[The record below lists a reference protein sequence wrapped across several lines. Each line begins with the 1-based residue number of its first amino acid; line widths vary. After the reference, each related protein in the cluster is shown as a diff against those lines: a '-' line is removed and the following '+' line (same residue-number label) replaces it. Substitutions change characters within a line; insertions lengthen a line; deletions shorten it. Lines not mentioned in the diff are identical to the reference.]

1 MYLSLLGNLRL
12 WSVITNESSYGKIRH
27 VEVESLNREIRH
39 SIDLYRLV
47 VIIYIYHSGIASG
60 FVMNKMGIGKRTVSV
75 VMYCAHPSKIMY
87 NVT

>member
-47 VIIYIYHSGIASG
+47 VIYIYIFIIAERYWERVVEG
-60 FVMNKMGIGKRTVSV
+60 LREHMND
-75 VMYCAHPSKIMY
+75 
-87 NVT
+87 

>member
-47 VIIYIYHSGIASG
+47 VIYIYIYHSGQKLS
-60 FVMNKMGIGKRTVSV
+60 
-75 VMYCAHPSKIMY
+75 
-87 NVT
+87 

>member
-1 MYLSLLGNLRL
+1 MYLLLLGNLRL

-47 VIIYIYHSGIASG
+47 VIYIFIIADMQYLS
-60 FVMNKMGIGKRTVSV
+60 SV
-75 VMYCAHPSKIMY
+75 YLMHMVRIALL
-87 NVT
+87 V